1 MKNWFKNQFLLE
13 LSQKVKE
20 IGSYLEIMSFRSI
33 RTHFK
38 QIFYYRWCNAA
49 TPLFYFCKKCISTV
63 FQGIWLF
70 SRHIWILETLE
81 SLIFAFNFTAL
92 CLRTKTALDCMLET
106 CGMYLGSFPLIS
118 SPDVILLEIPSSY
131 QSYNERSEEF
141 SELLQNKEAWHFNI
155 V

>member
-1 MKNWFKNQFLLE
+1 MKNWFKNQFLSE

-49 TPLFYFCKKCISTV
+49 TPFFVFFVFFFCKKCINTV
-63 FQGIWLF
+63 FQGIWFF

-92 CLRTKTALDCMLET
+92 CLWTNSTWLHAWNMRYVLRK
-106 CGMYLGSFPLIS
+106 FPAHFLTWCN
-118 SPDVILLEIPSSY
+118 ILL
-131 QSYNERSEEF
+131 
-141 SELLQNKEAWHFNI
+141 LNKEI
-155 V
+155 